1 MTLTLFIKAVIKG
14 CHNRTIAGAIKAQT
28 FAPISFCLGADI
40 LETDDLFSLLSLFG
54 TRKSYLEG
62 RIASQAN
69 ADQGI
74 LSPYVKTLSVSPS
87 V

>member
-28 FAPISFCLGADI
+28 FAPIIFRLGADV
-40 LETDDLFSLLSLFG
+40 LETDDLFSLLPLFG

-69 ADQGI
+69 ADQGT
-74 LSPYVKTLSVSPS
+74 LSPYVKARSVSPS